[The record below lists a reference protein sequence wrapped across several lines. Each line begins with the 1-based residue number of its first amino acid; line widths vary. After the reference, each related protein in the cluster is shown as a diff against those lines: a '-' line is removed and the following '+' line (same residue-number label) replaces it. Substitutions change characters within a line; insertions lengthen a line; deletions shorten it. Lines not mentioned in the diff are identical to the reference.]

1 MLTLVIIVVV
11 LALVIVGLVKVIDKF
26 VSSKFKPV
34 VSIVLWAVTIVFAY
48 LIYESIQAP
57 IKFDQTKEARYK
69 VAVNK
74 MQDIKKVQLAYK
86 SIKGRYTDQMD
97 SIIHFIEN
105 DYFVIVERKDS
116 SVVDAERNRS
126 YGISSGYFKDVVI
139 TKEIGRVSVKDS
151 LFKDNDKYKKL
162 NVVKVDGIETKI
174 DMKADFIMRND
185 TRVAVFE
192 AKLAKLTLLTDQD
205 PDLIAKEKT
214 VKSVEAIDGEFII
227 LGSTEEVNMTGNWP
241 KKYGNNE

>member
-1 MLTLVIIVVV
+1 
-11 LALVIVGLVKVIDKF
+11 
-26 VSSKFKPV
+26 
-34 VSIVLWAVTIVFAY
+34 
-48 LIYESIQAP
+48 
-57 IKFDQTKEARYK
+57 
-69 VAVNK
+69 
-74 MQDIKKVQLAYK
+74 
-86 SIKGRYTDQMD
+86 
-97 SIIHFIEN
+97 
-105 DYFVIVERKDS
+105 
-116 SVVDAERNRS
+116 VDAERNRA

-151 LFKDNDKYKKL
+151 LFKDNDKYKRL

-214 VKSVEAIDGEFII
+214 VKSVEAIDGEYII